1 MNSSVFIFGC
11 FALLSVFIFSNV
23 CAYKFG
29 KYQGWREAVRTSTLH
44 DKESMTL
51 QAGETL
57 VAVVEMKKG
66 TYFFLSNHLRRGSNY
81 E

>member
-1 MNSSVFIFGC
+1 VSPTVFIFGC
-11 FALLSVFIFSNV
+11 VALCAAFVFAIV

-29 KYQGWREAVRTSTLH
+29 KYQGWREVVRTSTLYE
-44 DKESMTL
+44 KESMTL
-51 QAGETL
+51 QTGETL

-66 TYFFLSNHLRRGSNY
+66 TYFFLSNHTRKGSNY